1 MSPILR
7 ISLAGI
13 VAGLL
18 SNAVAASEV
27 LWFSDDP
34 PSKEAAQKTRHAHGG
49 SVEVGRGGL
58 FMKRLW
64 ARAGEVPS
72 EESGLMSADAAG
84 GRKLT
89 LLHPDGTTTDV
100 EPFSSPQGFGFLFP
114 MPKEGFYNAYLVEKA
129 VEGDTLHTRV
139 VKAEALKHNCGEG
152 HDHVAG
158 LMAPNTMQGV
168 PLDIIRERLPK
179 EDFHTHI
186 MSGDRVSFRVLY
198 KGQPAAGVEV
208 KMVTAKGWT
217 KTLKADAEGRV
228 SYEMIRD
235 YFPPWTAFDK
245 RQKEN
250 FLVLAAYAVDEAGT
264 LEGKPYSKARY
275 VGTLPGVY
283 YPAKQEYTSY
293 LYGLLLSLFA
303 ITGTGIGVYM
313 YRHRRRKPYR
323 EERFDEKA

>member
-1 MSPILR
+1 MSLILR

-18 SNAVAASEV
+18 TNAAAASEV

-34 PSKEAAQKTRHAHGG
+34 PSREAAQKTRHAHGG

-64 ARAGEVPS
+64 TRVGEVPS
-72 EESGLMSADAAG
+72 EESGLAPPNAAG

-89 LLHPDGTTTDV
+89 LLHPDGTITDV
-100 EPFSSPQGFGFLFP
+100 EPFSGPQGFGFLFP

-129 VEGDTLHTRV
+129 VDGDTLYTSV

-152 HDHVAG
+152 HNHVAG
-158 LMAPNTMQGV
+158 LMAPNTLQGV

-179 EDFHTHI
+179 EDFHTNI

-198 KGQPAAGVEV
+198 KGRPATGAEV

-217 KTLKADAEGRV
+217 KTLKADAEGKV

-235 YFPPWTAFDK
+235 YYPPWTAFNK

-250 FLVLAAYAVDEAGT
+250 FLVLAAYSVDEAGT
-264 LEGKPYSKARY
+264 LNDKPYSKARY

-283 YPAKQEYTSY
+283 YPSKQEYTSY
-293 LYGLLLSLFA
+293 LYGLLLGLFA
-303 ITGTGIGVYM
+303 FTATGVGVYV
-313 YRHRRRKPYR
+313 HRTRRSKSRR
-323 EERFDEKA
+323 EERFNEKA